1 LIGFLLI
8 HYRKSDKID
17 NAISFSLSSS
27 YKCFFSRQNYNCSQS
42 DVCGLEARRVKK
54 LFIESLRKIMGG
66 ILLVSLISIG
76 FSSFFQEY
84 INIPKSI
91 TVFEGQQLQIDKAV
105 PVSVT
110 LNNNNSSVSLSDD
123 KNAIHITGAEHGNN
137 EVLLEL
143 AGFPIKKV
151 DVNVLK
157 DFKVIPGGQS
167 IGVKLNSV
175 GVLVV
180 GHHQVS
186 TEEGKKSPGEL
197 AGIKVGDIITKI
209 NDKTIEKMA
218 DVGPFVKDSGQNGK
232 PLKVVVSRENGE
244 FTTSLQPLKDE
255 NEDTYKLG
263 LYIRDSAAGIGTMT
277 FYDPKSMKYGALGHV
292 ISDMDTKK
300 PIVVADGQIVRSTVT
315 SIEKGSNGD
324 PGEKLARFSSD
335 GEVIGDIK
343 RNSPFGI
350 FGALNK
356 DIANGIS
363 DTPLPIA
370 LSHQVKEG
378 PAQILTVVDDDK
390 VEFFD
395 IEIVSTIPQK
405 FPATKGMVLK
415 VTDKKLLEKTGGI
428 VQGMSGSPIIQD
440 GKLIGAVTHVFVN
453 DPTSGYGV
461 HIEWMLNE
469 AGIDIYEKETQ
480 KAS

>member
-1 LIGFLLI
+1 
-8 HYRKSDKID
+8 
-17 NAISFSLSSS
+17 
-27 YKCFFSRQNYNCSQS
+27 
-42 DVCGLEARRVKK
+42 
-54 LFIESLRKIMGG
+54 MGG

-84 INIPKSI
+84 IEIPKSI
-91 TVFEGQQLQIDKAV
+91 TVFEGQQFELSKAV
-105 PVSVT
+105 PVSVS
-110 LNNNNSSVSLSDD
+110 LNRNNSSVSLQED
-123 KNAIHITGAEHGNN
+123 KNTINISGSEQGNN
-137 EVLLEL
+137 EMLLEL

-180 GHHQVS
+180 GHHQIS
-186 TEEGKKSPGEL
+186 TNDGKKSPGEI

-209 NDKTIEKMA
+209 NGQRIEKMT
-218 DVGPFVKDSGQNGK
+218 DVSPFVKKSGENGT
-232 PLKVVVSRENGE
+232 PLKVIISRESGE
-244 FTTSLQPLKDE
+244 FTTILQPLKDK
-255 NEDTYKLG
+255 NEETYKLG

-277 FYDPKSMKYGALGHV
+277 FYDSKSMKYGALGHV

-300 PIVVADGQIVRSTVT
+300 PIVVEDGQIVRSTVT

-335 GEVIGDIK
+335 REIIGNIN

-350 FGALNK
+350 FGKLNR
-356 DIANGIS
+356 DITNGIS
-363 DTPLPIA
+363 DKPLPIS

-378 PAQILTVVDDDK
+378 PAQILTVVDNDK
-390 VEFFD
+390 VELFD

-415 VTDKKLLEKTGGI
+415 VTDKRLLDKTGGI
-428 VQGMSGSPIIQD
+428 VQGMSGSPIIQE

-469 AGIDIYEKETQ
+469 AGIDIYEKTRE